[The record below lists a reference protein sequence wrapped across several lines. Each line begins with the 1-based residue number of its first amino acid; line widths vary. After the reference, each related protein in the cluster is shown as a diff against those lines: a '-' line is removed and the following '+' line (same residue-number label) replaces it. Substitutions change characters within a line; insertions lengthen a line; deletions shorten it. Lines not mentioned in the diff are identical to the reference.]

1 MDDQPNGHGR
11 HGAEGPVI
19 AVIGAGP
26 AGLCLGI
33 RLKRAGFSRFTIF
46 EKSAD
51 LGGTWHDNTYPGAGC
66 DVPSHLYCFSFE
78 PNPDWSRKFSGQP
91 EIRRYLAHCARK
103 YGLPP
108 HIRFGTEIRSA
119 RFDEAAGGW
128 RLLTADG
135 AEEFA
140 HVVVSA
146 TGQLNRPHVPALPG
160 LESFRGAW
168 FHSARW
174 DHDRDLSGRRVAV
187 IGSGAS
193 AVQIVPRVAE
203 TAERVTVFQRSP
215 HWVLPR
221 QDREYTA
228 LEKWLFRRVPGAL
241 RLYRHFLYLAHEATF
256 FGFLKG
262 SWLGRR
268 IERRARRHLCRHV
281 ADRRLRAALTPADPA
296 GCKRLLISDDYYPA
310 LTRPSVDVVTDPIR
324 EIAPD
329 GVVTADGTLHRAD
342 TLIFTTGFE
351 ASSLLAPMRVEGLGG
366 RTLKEAWCDGAE
378 AYLGVAVAG
387 FPNLFLLSGPNTNLG
402 HNSII
407 FMIECQ
413 VNYIVRCIRELARA
427 GLRWLDVRREAMTRF
442 NAVLGRRLDATVWA
456 GGCTSWY
463 KTSSGKITNNW
474 PGFSVD
480 YWRRTRRP
488 NFADFVRRR

>member
-146 TGQLNRPHVPALPG
+146 TGQLNRPHVPAL
-160 LESFRGAW
+160 L
-168 FHSARW
+168 
-174 DHDRDLSGRRVAV
+174 L
-187 IGSGAS
+187 
-193 AVQIVPRVAE
+193 
-203 TAERVTVFQRSP
+203 
-215 HWVLPR
+215 
-221 QDREYTA
+221 TA
-228 LEKWLFRRVPGAL
+228 LP
-241 RLYRHFLYLAHEATF
+241 
-256 FGFLKG
+256 
-262 SWLGRR
+262 
-268 IERRARRHLCRHV
+268 
-281 ADRRLRAALTPADPA
+281 TP
-296 GCKRLLISDDYYPA
+296 PA
-310 LTRPSVDVVTDPIR
+310 LDPSLGVRAVLDKGRLSSGDVVAAVR
-324 EIAPD
+324 KALAASE
-329 GVVTADGTLHRAD
+329 LH
-342 TLIFTTGFE
+342 
-351 ASSLLAPMRVEGLGG
+351 
-366 RTLKEAWCDGAE
+366 
-378 AYLGVAVAG
+378 
-387 FPNLFLLSGPNTNLG
+387 
-402 HNSII
+402 
-407 FMIECQ
+407 
-413 VNYIVRCIRELARA
+413 
-427 GLRWLDVRREAMTRF
+427 
-442 NAVLGRRLDATVWA
+442 
-456 GGCTSWY
+456 
-463 KTSSGKITNNW
+463 
-474 PGFSVD
+474 
-480 YWRRTRRP
+480 
-488 NFADFVRRR
+488 